1 MSKNILTIMKE
12 TLLIIDD
19 QEDLLAFLTEILGNQ
34 YRIFTAIDAKRALK
48 ILEEQNIHLI
58 ISDVMM
64 PGLNGFEL
72 CQMLKANIDYCHIP
86 VILLTAKNS
95 YHAKI
100 EGLETGADAYI
111 GKPFS
116 PKLLQVQVV
125 NLLKNRSKIREHAE
139 RAPLDHIQMNL
150 TSKSDELF
158 LQKLNNYIYE
168 NMENQ
173 HLGVEE
179 LADHMNMS
187 RPTFYRKMKAI
198 SQMSPKDFIDRV
210 RLRTAAKLIA
220 ENDYKIFQI
229 ANKVGYSSQS
239 VFGKNFQKHFNLS
252 PKAYIDS
259 LKEKLG

>member
-1 MSKNILTIMKE
+1 MKE

-19 QEDLLAFLTEILGNQ
+19 QEDLLEFLTEILGSQ
-34 YRIFTAIDAKRALK
+34 YQVFAAIDANKALE
-48 ILEEQNIHLI
+48 ILRNQIIHLI

-125 NLLKNRSKIREHAE
+125 NLLKNRSKIREHSE
-139 RAPLDHIQMNL
+139 RVPLDHFQMNL
-150 TSKSDELF
+150 TSRSDEVF
-158 LQKLNNYIYE
+158 LQKLNDYICK
-168 NMENQ
+168 NMDNQ

-179 LADHMNMS
+179 LAEHMNMS
-187 RPTFYRKMKAI
+187 RPTFYRKMKSI
-198 SQMSPKDFIDRV
+198 SQLSPKDFVDRI
-210 RLRTAAKLIA
+210 RLNAAAKLIA

-252 PKAYIDS
+252 PKAYIDY